1 MVFFQTISNG
11 ESDNRLYYVP
21 IEDGVLSS
29 ASLLLIPY
37 FNKRA
42 NRVKHIALKKDYF
55 MVMTQSNNFYK
66 LKIDGQSRFKSFTA
80 YHQGEMPIF
89 FLSYKSNVQVNSMP
103 FKLSLLCKNS
113 DQNWNDF
120 IVNIEPYSGGNM
132 AFIVISKILSTK
144 NQLLCQ
150 LSNRFTQI
158 FNSNNIYSD
167 ITITCL

>member
-1 MVFFQTISNG
+1 MKEDENFQFPNTPISSISSGYNQTIIITK
-11 ESDNRLYYVP
+11 E
-21 IEDGVLSS
+21 
-29 ASLLLIPY
+29 
-37 FNKRA
+37 
-42 NRVKHIALKKDYF
+42 
-55 MVMTQSNNFYK
+55 
-66 LKIDGQSRFKSFTA
+66 IDGQSRFKSFTA

-89 FLSYKSNVQVNSMP
+89 FLSYKSNVQVNSIP

-113 DQNWNDF
+113 DQNWNDL

-158 FNSNNIYSD
+158 INSNNIYSD